1 MSDAANKSF
10 YNKYK
15 RDLLEH
21 PDHKDWFR
29 KRLSTDELEF
39 VESSP
44 KCLATL
50 YEAVTDKGGFREVV
64 AESKWRELKYT
75 VRQNWP

>member
-39 VESSP
+39 VESMP